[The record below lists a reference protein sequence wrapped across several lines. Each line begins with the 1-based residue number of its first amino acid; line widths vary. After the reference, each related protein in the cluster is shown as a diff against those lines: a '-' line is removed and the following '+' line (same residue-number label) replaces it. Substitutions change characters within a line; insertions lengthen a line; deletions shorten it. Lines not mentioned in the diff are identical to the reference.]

1 MLAVKT
7 YSRAYIDAAE
17 KRFLAVLE
25 TLDENTPPPVCN
37 HLAMALDRYFLH
49 RKRSGEG
56 GDGNALNEL
65 RMIADGVA
73 ECGGVM
79 TRDATIDYR
88 QDESVLGIAIGSELA
103 LKPSDLEK
111 LAKPVFAEIRKRFS

>member
-1 MLAVKT
+1 VLAVKI
-7 YSRAYIDAAE
+7 YSRAYIDTAE
-17 KRFLAVLE
+17 KRYAALLE
-25 TLDENTPPPVCN
+25 TLSDDTPPAVCN
-37 HLAMALDRYFLH
+37 HLALALDRYFLH
-49 RKRSGEG
+49 RLRSSEG

-88 QDESVLGIAIGSELA
+88 PEDSVLGIAIGSELA
-103 LKPSDLEK
+103 LRPADLKK
-111 LAKPVFAEIRKRFS
+111 LAKSVFAEVRKRFT